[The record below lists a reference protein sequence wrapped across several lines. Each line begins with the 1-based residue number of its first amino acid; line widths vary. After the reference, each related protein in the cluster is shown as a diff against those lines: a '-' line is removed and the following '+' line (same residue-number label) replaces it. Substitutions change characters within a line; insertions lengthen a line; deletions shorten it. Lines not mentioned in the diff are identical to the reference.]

1 MVVCLFCR
9 LKIMEITE
17 FRPHQFAQT
26 LRYAFV
32 DTPYGT
38 TLAGWCDAGLCY
50 WGFCTGSRGEAVA
63 DVQRRFPRSP
73 LREVAAGDCAEVG
86 NLDYASLVQSQ
97 RLCLVGTEFRCR
109 VWRELL
115 NIGRG
120 ERVSYGDL
128 ARRLGIAGLGVRAV
142 GQAVGANPLCI
153 VVPCHRVVASDGSLG
168 GYHWGLSIKCR
179 LLEAENVARFDKN
192 R

>member
-1 MVVCLFCR
+1 
-9 LKIMEITE
+9 MEITE
-17 FRPHQFAQT
+17 FRPHDFAQT
-26 LRYAFV
+26 IRYAFV
-32 DTPYGT
+32 ATPYGA

-50 WGFCTGSRGEAVA
+50 WGFCTGSRAEAVA
-63 DVQRRFPRSP
+63 DMQRRFPHSS
-73 LREVAAGDCAEVG
+73 LREVAAGEYAEVG
-86 NLDYASLVQSQ
+86 NLDYASLVQLQ

-120 ERVSYGDL
+120 ECVSYGDL
-128 ARRLGIAGLGVRAV
+128 ASRLGIAGLGVRAV